1 MINEKMLKKLSQLQK
16 KKSNELNYSKCSKH
30 QKYLS
35 KICITCKMDICPECE
50 KDHAHHYMIKQ
61 EEIKPEEEE
70 IKTLEFGIQNY
81 ISDSTE
87 LLNEIRR
94 WQKDIHDKILLFESN
109 MKNNLILNSIDFINT
124 FRHHNISLN
133 STIKF
138 RKIYSWIIEP
148 DVKSKNNKVLS
159 FLNED
164 NYISKQKNVFE
175 SNNNYNLN
183 YNLNYEYNDYL
194 EMKHLLKEINILK
207 DNYIKKNTKILKYLI
222 KKYTDNSK
230 ISTNQKLNIKQKRSI
245 LRGRNIQEGINRI
258 NIENRFNKS
267 YDNFNSKNNKLNRT
281 YTPKSMN
288 GERNSSGVLSNGSLN
303 EAIYSK
309 KSSNLKSQANSNIL
323 RLNLNNINSNSNN
336 SKHVRYHSSR
346 IMNPKKFN
354 TNSTNSDFSFNS
366 PISHTNQNNNYV
378 KSFSEIDKNKNIVY
392 SKKGK
397 TYVRKKQ
404 KVSNQNNK
412 IMFNKGN
419 LNSFVQIEN
428 SIDNKLSESK
438 KSILNKSDTKIGHN
452 ISPSKF
458 KNLDLSQP
466 KINNIINI
474 PISFS
479 NNSNNNEIKKALFDK
494 LMNIN
499 LNDFNNKNDYNIKI
513 LKPFKNEFFKIGK
526 DKKLYLGLDLG
537 NVETKIGIIKNYN
550 EIQLMCFSDNKYS
563 IPTMVSFNDNQ
574 VHIGS
579 KTENLMV
586 NDPSQTI
593 FNIMK
598 IFGHDYDE
606 IINNSNKT
614 HLLWPFKLYRDKYN
628 KPYIIIKEKE
638 EQKEKE
644 KDKIYYFEDILVL
657 FLKKLF
663 NLVFQKITLENK
675 SDDIE
680 REKQPLISLNLVVSI
695 PNCFTYYQRK
705 LLEKIF
711 YTEIFPNNCIYGGY
725 QITLENIGIESRTGM
740 ACLCLKNGPKIKIN
754 NILIINIDT
763 CSVDISVVSL
773 YDNINQVVASDSIE
787 LLEENFVDNFIN
799 LCLSLLKKNN
809 INIPKEFLYGGGLL
823 NKIRELSPKIIKEL
837 TLKEEKIFRIDNL
850 NNGNGNCILQVNR
863 IEYEKECFE
872 LCKKVIILIKKLL
885 RKANLNEND
894 INDIIIIGEEMN
906 MNKLNQMMKELF
918 INNKNIYDK
927 LSEIYSKP
935 NDNNKD
941 YYIVSG
947 TALRAFDINN
957 QVPSCVFKN
966 VCPINIGMEA
976 IDGSMDLFIQKNS
989 ILPFNINKIIKVKN
1003 NNNDNSIIINIFEG
1017 EEKDA
1022 KRNRFISQFMFN
1034 KKEFKFVKQID
1045 RSEYLELYC
1054 EFEIDC
1060 YLNIKFYIND
1070 DKTYK
1075 HLIKREINIKRNE
1088 IKGNI

>member
-1 MINEKMLKKLSQLQK
+1 
-16 KKSNELNYSKCSKH
+16 
-30 QKYLS
+30 
-35 KICITCKMDICPECE
+35 
-50 KDHAHHYMIKQ
+50 
-61 EEIKPEEEE
+61 
-70 IKTLEFGIQNY
+70 
-81 ISDSTE
+81 
-87 LLNEIRR
+87 
-94 WQKDIHDKILLFESN
+94 
-109 MKNNLILNSIDFINT
+109 LILNSIDFINT
-124 FRHHNISLN
+124 FRYHNISLD

-148 DVKSKNNKVLS
+148 DVKSKNSKVLS

-164 NYISKQKNVFE
+164 NYITKQKDVFE
-175 SNNNYNLN
+175 QNKNYNIN
-183 YNLNYEYNDYL
+183 YNFNYDYNDYL

-207 DNYIKKNTKILKYLI
+207 DNYLKKNTKIFKYLL
-222 KKYTDNSK
+222 KNYTDNSK
-230 ISTNQKLNIKQKRSI
+230 INAYQQLNINYKKRSI

-267 YDNFNSKNNKLNRT
+267 YDNFSSKNNKLNRT

-288 GERNSSGVLSNGSLN
+288 GERNSPGGISNGS
-303 EAIYSK
+303 IYSK
-309 KSSNLKSQANSNIL
+309 KNYNLKSPVNPKVL
-323 RLNLNNINSNSNN
+323 RLNLNNINSDSR
-336 SKHVRYHSSR
+336 KFIRYHSSR
-346 IMNPKKFN
+346 IMNPKKFDPTT
-354 TNSTNSDFSFNS
+354 TNSNFSFNS
-366 PISHTNQNNNYV
+366 PESHSNQNNNYV

-419 LNSFVQIEN
+419 INNFIQIE
-428 SIDNKLSESK
+428 SSYDNKLSESK
-438 KSILNKSDTKIGHN
+438 NSLLNKSDNKIGYSK
-452 ISPSKF
+452 SPSKF
-458 KNLDLSQP
+458 KNLDFSQP
-466 KINNIINI
+466 KKNNIINI

-479 NNSNNNEIKKALFDK
+479 NNRDNNEIKKALFDK

-563 IPTMVSFNDNQ
+563 IPTMVSFNDNE
-574 VHIGS
+574 VYIGS
-579 KTENLMV
+579 QTENLMV

-593 FNIMK
+593 FNIIK

-614 HLLWPFKLYRDKYN
+614 HLFWPFKLNKDKYN
-628 KPYIIIKEKE
+628 KPYIIIKAKE
-638 EQKEKE
+638 EQNE
-644 KDKIYYFEDILVL
+644 KDKMYYFEDILVL

-663 NLVFQKITLENK
+663 NLVFQKITLESK
-675 SDDIE
+675 SDDS
-680 REKQPLISLNLVVSI
+680 EKHMQPLLSLNLVVSI

-705 LLEKIF
+705 LLEKIL
-711 YTEIFPNNCIYGGY
+711 YTEVFPNNCIYGGY
-725 QITLENIGIESRTGM
+725 QINLENIGIESRTGM

-763 CSVDISVVSL
+763 CSVDISVISL
-773 YDNINQVVASDSIE
+773 YENINQVVASDSIE

-799 LCLSLLKKNN
+799 LCLQLLKKNN
-809 INIPKEFLYGGGLL
+809 INIPKEFLFGGGLL
-823 NKIRELSPKIIKEL
+823 SKIRELSPKIIKEL
-837 TLKEEKIFRIDNL
+837 TLKEDEIFRIDNL

-863 IEYEKECFE
+863 IEYEKICFE
-872 LCKKVIILIKKLL
+872 LCKKVIILIKKVL
-885 RKANLNEND
+885 RKANLTENE
-894 INDIIIIGEEMN
+894 INDIILIGEEMN

-927 LSEIYSKP
+927 LSEIYNKL

-947 TALRAFDINN
+947 AALRAFDMIN
-957 QVPSCVFKN
+957 QVPSRVFKN

-976 IDGSMDLFIQKNS
+976 VDGSMELFILKNS
-989 ILPFNINKIIKVKN
+989 VLPFNINKIIKVKN
-1003 NNNDNSIIINIFEG
+1003 NNNDNSIIINIYEG
-1017 EEKDA
+1017 EEKIA
-1022 KRNRFISQFMFN
+1022 KRNKFISQFMFN
-1034 KKEFKFVKQID
+1034 KKEFKFLKQID

-1070 DKTYK
+1070 EKTYK

-1088 IKGNI
+1088 K

>member
-35 KICITCKMDICPECE
+35 KICITCKIDICSECE
-50 KDHAHHYMIKQ
+50 KDHAHHYMIRQ
-61 EEIKPEEEE
+61 EEIKPEEEQ
-70 IKTLEFGIQNY
+70 IKALEFGIQNY
-81 ISDSTE
+81 INDSTE
-87 LLNEIRR
+87 LLKEIKR
-94 WQKDIHDKILLFESN
+94 WQKDINEKILLFESN
-109 MKNNLILNSIDFINT
+109 MKNNLILNSIDFIKT

-175 SNNNYNLN
+175 SNSNYNIN

-194 EMKHLLKEINILK
+194 EMKHLLKEINTLK
-207 DNYIKKNTKILKYLI
+207 DNYLKKNTKIFKFLI
-222 KKYTDNSK
+222 QNYTNNSK
-230 ISTNQKLNIKQKRSI
+230 INTNQEINIQHKKRSI
-245 LRGRNIQEGINRI
+245 LRGRNIQEGINKI
-258 NIENRFNKS
+258 SIENRFNKYYGNLS
-267 YDNFNSKNNKLNRT
+267 QNNKLNRT
-281 YTPKSMN
+281 YTPKTMN
-288 GERNSSGVLSNGSLN
+288 GERNSQGALSNGSLN
-303 EAIYSK
+303 DPIYSK
-309 KSSNLKSQANSNIL
+309 KRYNLKSPINSNIL
-323 RLNLNNINSNSNN
+323 RLNLNNINSNN
-336 SKHVRYHSSR
+336 SKIVRYHSSR
-346 IMNPKKFN
+346 MMNPKKFN
-354 TNSTNSDFSFNS
+354 NNSTNSEFTLNS
-366 PISHTNQNNNYV
+366 PISHANQNNNYV
-378 KSFSEIDKNKNIVY
+378 KSFSEIDKNIVY

-404 KVSNQNNK
+404 KMNNQNNK
-412 IMFNKGN
+412 VMFNKNN
-419 LNSFVQIEN
+419 LNIFIQNEN
-428 SIDNKLSESK
+428 SIDNQLSESK
-438 KSILNKSDTKIGHN
+438 KSVLNKSDTKNGYFK
-452 ISPSKF
+452 SPSKF
-458 KNLDLSQP
+458 NNLDFSQQ
-466 KINNIINI
+466 KKNNIINI

-479 NNSNNNEIKKALFDK
+479 NDSNNNEIKKVLYDK

-499 LNDFNNKNDYNIKI
+499 LNDFNKNDNNIKI

-526 DKKLYLGLDLG
+526 DKKLYIGLDLG
-537 NVETKIGIIKNYN
+537 NVETKIGVIKNYN

-579 KTENLMV
+579 QTENLMV

-593 FNIMK
+593 FNIIK

-606 IINNSNKT
+606 IISNSNKS
-614 HLLWPFKLYRDKYN
+614 HIFWPFKLYGDKYN
-628 KPYIIIKEKE
+628 KPYVIIKTKE
-638 EQKEKE
+638 EQKE
-644 KDKIYYFEDILVL
+644 KDKIYYFEDILIL

-663 NLVFQKITLENK
+663 NLIFQKITLENK
-675 SDDIE
+675 SDEID
-680 REKQPLISLNLVVSI
+680 RQRQPLIILNLVVSI

-725 QITLENIGIESRTGM
+725 LINLENICIESRTGM
-740 ACLCLKNGPKIKIN
+740 VCLCLKNGPKIKIN

-763 CSVDISVVSL
+763 CSVDISVISL
-773 YDNINQVVASDSIE
+773 YENINQVIASDSIE
-787 LLEENFVDNFIN
+787 LLDENFVDKFID

-823 NKIRELSPKIIKEL
+823 NKIRELSPKIIKGL
-837 TLKEEKIFRIDNL
+837 SLKEDEIFRIDNL

-863 IEYEKECFE
+863 IEYEKICFE
-872 LCKKVIILIKKLL
+872 LCKKVIILIKKVL
-885 RKANLNEND
+885 RKANLNENE
-894 INDIIIIGEEMN
+894 INDIILIGEEMN

-927 LSEIYSKP
+927 LSEVYNKL

-947 TALRAFDINN
+947 ATLRAYDLNN

-976 IDGSMDLFIQKNS
+976 IDESMDLFIHKNS
-989 ILPFNINKIIKVKN
+989 CLPFNINKIIKVKN
-1003 NNNDNSIIINIFEG
+1003 NNDNSIIINIYEG
-1017 EEKDA
+1017 EEKIA
-1022 KRNRFISQFMFN
+1022 KKNRFISQIMFN

-1045 RSEYLELYC
+1045 RSDILELYC
-1054 EFEIDC
+1054 EFVIDC

-1088 IKGNI
+1088 K

>member
-1 MINEKMLKKLSQLQK
+1 MLKKLSQLQR
-16 KKSNELNYSKCSKH
+16 KKSNELNYAKCSKH

-35 KICITCKMDICPECE
+35 KICITCKIDICSECE
-50 KDHAHHYMIKQ
+50 NEHAHHYMIKQ

-87 LLNEIRR
+87 LLNEIKR
-94 WQKDIHDKILLFESN
+94 WQKDIHEKILLFESN

-138 RKIYSWIIEP
+138 RKLFSWIIEP
-148 DVKSKNNKVLS
+148 DTKSKNNKVLS

-164 NYISKQKNVFE
+164 NYITNQKNVFE
-175 SNNNYNLN
+175 SNKNYNLN
-183 YNLNYEYNDYL
+183 CNLNYEYNDYL
-194 EMKHLLKEINILK
+194 EIKHLLKEINILK
-207 DNYIKKNTKILKYLI
+207 DNYFKKNTKIFKYLI
-222 KKYTDNSK
+222 KNYTDNSK
-230 ISTNQKLNIKQKRSI
+230 INTNQKQRSI
-245 LRGRNIQEGINRI
+245 LRGRNIQENINKI
-258 NIENRFNKS
+258 SIENRFNKS
-267 YDNFNSKNNKLNRT
+267 YDNFNIKNNKLNRT
-281 YTPKSMN
+281 YTPKNTN
-288 GERNSSGVLSNGSLN
+288 GDRRCPRTLSNGNLN
-303 EAIYSK
+303 DSIYSK
-309 KSSNLKSQANSNIL
+309 KSSNLKSPVNSNIQK
-323 RLNLNNINSNSNN
+323 LNLNKINSNS
-336 SKHVRYHSSR
+336 SQHIRYNSSR
-346 IMNPKKFN
+346 IMVPRNFD
-354 TNSTNSDFSFNS
+354 TNSNSPNYILNS
-366 PISHTNQNNNYV
+366 PISHTNQNSNYV

-404 KVSNQNNK
+404 KANDQNNK
-412 IMFNKGN
+412 NMFNKSN
-419 LNSFVQIEN
+419 LNSFIQIEN

-438 KSILNKSDTKIGHN
+438 KSILNKSDTKIGYSK
-452 ISPSKF
+452 SPSKF
-458 KNLDLSQP
+458 KNMDFSQP
-466 KINNIINI
+466 KKNNIINI

-526 DKKLYLGLDLG
+526 DKKIYLGLDLG

-563 IPTMVSFNDNQ
+563 IPTVLSFNDNQ
-574 VHIGS
+574 VQIGS
-579 KTENLMV
+579 QSENLMV

-593 FNIMK
+593 FNIIK
-598 IFGHDYDE
+598 IFGHDYEE

-614 HLLWPFKLYRDKYN
+614 HLFWPFKLYRDKYN
-628 KPYIIIKEKE
+628 KPYVIVKMKE
-638 EQKEKE
+638 E

-675 SDDIE
+675 RKALE
-680 REKQPLISLNLVVSI
+680 RQKQPLLSLNLVVSI
-695 PNCFTYYQRK
+695 PNFFTYYQRK

-725 QITLENIGIESRTGM
+725 QISLENIAIESRTGM
-740 ACLCLKNGPKIKIN
+740 ASLCLLNGPKIKIN

-763 CSVDISVVSL
+763 CSVDISVISL
-773 YDNINQVVASDSIE
+773 YDNIKQVIASDSIE
-787 LLEENFVDNFIN
+787 LLDENFVDNFIN
-799 LCLSLLKKNN
+799 LCLLLLKKNN
-809 INIPKEFLYGGGLL
+809 INIPKEFLFGGGLL
-823 NKIRELSPKIIKEL
+823 SKIRELSPKIIKEL
-837 TLKEEKIFRIDNL
+837 ILKEDEIFRIDNL

-863 IEYEKECFE
+863 IEYEKICFE
-872 LCKKVIILIKKLL
+872 LCKKVIILIKKVL
-885 RKANLNEND
+885 RKANLNENE
-894 INDIIIIGEEMN
+894 INDIILIGEEMN

-927 LSEIYSKP
+927 LAEIYTKF

-947 TALRAFDINN
+947 AALRAFDINN
-957 QVPSCVFKN
+957 QVSSCVFKN

-976 IDGSMDLFIQKNS
+976 PDGSMDLFIQKNS
-989 ILPFNINKIIKVKN
+989 GLPFNINKIIKIKN
-1003 NNNDNSIIINIFEG
+1003 NNNDNSIIINIYEG
-1017 EEKDA
+1017 EDKIA

-1045 RSEYLELYC
+1045 RNEYLELYC

-1060 YLNIKFYIND
+1060 FLNIKFYIND

-1075 HLIKREINIKRNE
+1075 HLLKREINIKRNE
-1088 IKGNI
+1088 K